1 MHMSDQTVA
10 RIGLF
15 GVAHEPYWAQ
25 FPGLFESLSGYH
37 AQIERKLAA
46 QGDFVLDLGIIDSSP
61 AAYEAAKKL
70 RAADLDMVFV
80 DMTTYATSSVFA
92 PILRDCGLP
101 LVLLALQPR
110 AGLDYTIANTRMQLE
125 NDNICSVPEFMNV
138 SLRYGRPVED
148 VVIGTLVADPF
159 VEHEI
164 ERWLRV
170 ARVLRALKGAR
181 LGLMGHVL
189 EAMYDMHADPTAL
202 SAAFGVHVPLLEIDD
217 LAEDYDR
224 VTEGEIREQIVRIE
238 ALFDMPDPKSDPV
251 TKKLTKEDLFQ
262 SARSAAA
269 LDRFVTRFSLTG
281 LAYYYG
287 GRPGSVQRDV
297 AASLIVGNTLLQA
310 RGFPMCGEYD
320 IKTCLAMFI
329 MDRLGIGGSFAELH
343 PFDFDGDF
351 ILIGHDGPH
360 HMGIAQGRPALR
372 SLTHYHG
379 KPGHGAS
386 VEFKIK
392 EGPITMLGITQT
404 HAGTFKFIVGE
415 GMSCAGPIPPTGN
428 TNTRARFSPDT
439 RTFIHDWV
447 MEGPTHHIALGIG
460 HFAEEIRRV
469 AHALGIACVVVE
481 IRENR
486 TRS

>member
-1 MHMSDQTVA
+1 MNDQHAA
-10 RIGLF
+10 RVGLF
-15 GVAHEPYWAQ
+15 GVAHKPYWEQ
-25 FPGLFESLSGYH
+25 FPGLYESLMGYR
-37 AQIERKLAA
+37 AEIRKMLEAR
-46 QGDFVLDLGIIDSSP
+46 GDFVLDLGILDSSA
-61 AAYEAAKKL
+61 AAYEAARKL
-70 RAADLDMVFV
+70 KAADLDMVFV

-92 PILRDCGLP
+92 PVLRDCGLP

-110 AGLDYTIANTRMQLE
+110 AGLDYTVANTRMQLE

-148 VVIGTLVADPF
+148 VVIGKLFGDEYA
-159 VEHEI
+159 EREI
-164 ERWLRV
+164 ARWLSV

-202 SAAFGVHVPLLEIDD
+202 SASFGIHVPLLEIDD
-217 LAEDYDR
+217 LLEDYDR
-224 VTEGEIREQIVRIE
+224 VTDDEIAAQIGKIE

-251 TKKLTKEDLFQ
+251 TRKLTREDLLQ

-269 LDRFVTRFSLTG
+269 LDRFVERFSLTG

-287 GRPGSVQRDV
+287 GRENSPQREV
-297 AASLIVGNTLLQA
+297 ASSLIVGNTLLQA

-320 IKTCLAMFI
+320 IKTCLAMLI

-351 ILIGHDGPH
+351 ILVGHDGPH
-360 HMGIAQGRPALR
+360 HIGIAEGRPALR

-379 KPGHGAS
+379 KPGRGAS

-404 HAGTFKFIVGE
+404 HEGTFKFIVGE

-428 TNTRARFSPDT
+428 TNTRARFAPDT

-460 HFAEEIRRV
+460 HHAEEIRRV
-469 AHALGIACVVVE
+469 AHALGIGCAVVGE
-481 IRENR
+481 RGK
-486 TRS
+486 

>member
-1 MHMSDQTVA
+1 MNERLIPRV
-10 RIGLF
+10 GLF
-15 GVAHEPYWAQ
+15 GVAHAPYWDQ
-25 FPGLFESLSGYH
+25 FPGLYESLSGFH
-37 AQIERKLAA
+37 ARVREKIEVRGAE
-46 QGDFVLDLGIIDSSP
+46 VVDLGIIDSSP

-70 RAADLDMVFV
+70 KSADLDLVFV
-80 DMTTYATSSVFA
+80 EMTTYATSSVFA

-110 AGLDYTIANTRMQLE
+110 AGLDYSAANTRMQLE
-125 NDNICSVPEFMNV
+125 NDNICAVPEFMNV
-138 SLRYGRPVED
+138 ALRYGRRVED
-148 VVIGTLVADPF
+148 VVIGKLQGDDFAEGELTSW
-159 VEHEI
+159 I
-164 ERWLRV
+164 SV
-170 ARVLRALKGAR
+170 ARALRGLKGAR

-202 SAAFGVHVPLLEIDD
+202 SATFGVHVPLLEIDD
-217 LAEDYDR
+217 LLEDYDR
-224 VTEGEIREQIVRIE
+224 VTDAEIEEQIAKIKT
-238 ALFDMPDPKSDPV
+238 LFDMPDPKSDPV
-251 TKKLTKEDLFQ
+251 TKKLTRDDLLQ
-262 SARSAAA
+262 SAKSAAA

-287 GRPGSVQRDV
+287 GQAGSPQREV
-297 AASLIVGNTLLQA
+297 ASSLIVGNTLLQV

-320 IKTCLAMFI
+320 IKTCLAMLV

-351 ILIGHDGPH
+351 ILVGHDGPH
-360 HMGIAQGRPALR
+360 HMGIAEGKPALR

-379 KPGHGAS
+379 KPGQGAS

-415 GMSCAGPIPPTGN
+415 GVSCAGPIPPTGN
-428 TNTRARFSPDT
+428 TNTRVRFLPDT

-447 MEGPTHHIALGIG
+447 MEGPTHHIALGVG
-460 HFAEEIRRV
+460 YHAEELRRI
-469 AHALGIACVVVE
+469 AHALGIGCAVVGKG
-481 IRENR
+481 R
-486 TRS
+486 